1 MRLYS
6 VRHFVVLAMLAL
18 SGFSCGER
26 HTSSSQASRLPV
38 PSAQARPRAVSPS
51 VALGDD
57 LVRACRISVSD
68 IEKTP
73 KFDFDQSELSTQDRD
88 VLSQV
93 ARCLTTGPLRGR
105 AVRLVGR
112 ADPRGE
118 SEYNMTLGGHRAESV
133 KTYLTHLGVDSTRVA
148 ETSRG
153 ELDASGRDEDGWRRD
168 RRVDV
173 VLQ

>member
-1 MRLYS
+1 
-6 VRHFVVLAMLAL
+6 
-18 SGFSCGER
+18 
-26 HTSSSQASRLPV
+26 V
-38 PSAQARPRAVSPS
+38 PPAGARPRAVSPS
-51 VALGDD
+51 VALGED
-57 LVRACRISVSD
+57 LVRVCRISVSD
-68 IEKTP
+68 VEKTP

-88 VLSQV
+88 VLTQV

-105 AVRLVGR
+105 PIRLVGR

-118 SEYNMTLGGHRAESV
+118 NEYNMTLGGHRAESV
-133 KTYLTHLGVDSTRVA
+133 KTYLTHLGVDGSRVA

-153 ELDASGRDEDGWRRD
+153 ELDATGREEEGWRRD